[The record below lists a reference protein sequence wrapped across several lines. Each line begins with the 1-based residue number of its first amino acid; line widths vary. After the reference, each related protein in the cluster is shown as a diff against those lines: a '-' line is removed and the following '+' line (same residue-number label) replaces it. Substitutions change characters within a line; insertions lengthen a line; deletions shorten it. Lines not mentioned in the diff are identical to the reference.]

1 MQVQLRLLVSLVAL
15 GGLASP
21 AAQATNGYFFHGY
34 GIKAQGQA
42 GVSIAQ
48 PQDALAAANNP
59 AGTAWIGDRLDLG
72 ATLFAPD
79 RHASIQGNGA
89 DADGH
94 YNGNARNLFLI
105 PEFGVSKQLDE
116 RFGIGLAVYGN
127 GGMNTDYR
135 RNPYA
140 AFGSRGSA
148 GVDFS
153 QLFITPS
160 LAYRFG
166 ERQSV
171 GIALNVVHQRFASKG
186 LSAFA
191 NPMFSSN
198 PDNLNDRDHDSSN
211 GVGVRLGWQGEI
223 GDDLTLG
230 LTWASKIKAD
240 KFDRYAGLFADGGS
254 FDVPENYGAGL
265 SYRLTPRLTL
275 GADVQEIKYGHVR
288 SVANDFDAQQLFA
301 GNRFG
306 SESGPGFG
314 WRDITVYKFAASY
327 ALTPALTLRGGYS
340 HAEQPIPGSQTFLNI
355 LAPGV
360 IQDHLSFGLTWSP
373 APDNELSLAYTHGF
387 EEKVK
392 GDGSIPQTFGGG
404 EVNLKMSQDIFGLGY
419 AWKF

>member
-1 MQVQLRLLVSLVAL
+1 MQYPLRLLAGLAAL

-21 AAQATNGYFFHGY
+21 AAHATNGYFFHGY

-72 ATLFAPD
+72 ASLFAPD
-79 RHASIQGNGA
+79 RKASIEGNLAGA
-89 DADGH
+89 NGS
-94 YNGNARNLFLI
+94 YNGNAKNLFVI
-105 PEFGVSKQLDE
+105 PEFGVSKQLNE
-116 RFGIGLAVYGN
+116 QLGVGLAVYGN

-140 AFGSRGSA
+140 AFGSRNSA

-153 QLFITPS
+153 QVFFTPS
-160 LAYRFG
+160 VAYRFT
-166 ERQSV
+166 ERQSFGV
-171 GIALNVVHQRFASKG
+171 ALNVVYQRFASKG

-191 NPMFSSN
+191 NPAFSE
-198 PDNLNDRDHDSSN
+198 DAGNLNDRGHDSST
-211 GVGVRLGWQGEI
+211 GVGVRLGWQGQLT
-223 GDDLTLG
+223 DDLTLG

-240 KFDRYAGLFADGGS
+240 KFDRYAGLFAAGGS

-265 SYRLTPRLTL
+265 AYKLTPRLTL

-288 SVANDFDAQQLFA
+288 SVANPFDVQQLFA

-306 SESGPGFG
+306 SEDGPGFG

-327 ALTPALTLRGGYS
+327 ALSPALTVRGGYS

-360 IQDHLSFGLTWSP
+360 IQDHVSLGLTWSP
-373 APDNELSLAYTHGF
+373 WTDNELSLAYTHGF
-387 EEKVK
+387 EKKVD
-392 GDGSIPQTFGGG
+392 GDGSIPQAFGGG
-404 EVNLKMSQDIFGLGY
+404 EANLKMSQDILGVGY

>member
-1 MQVQLRLLVSLVAL
+1 MQVQSRLLLGLVAL

-72 ATLFAPD
+72 ASLFAPD
-79 RHASIQGNGA
+79 RSASIEGNGA
-89 DADGH
+89 GANGH
-94 YNGNARNLFLI
+94 YNGNSRNLFLI
-105 PEFGVSKQLDE
+105 PEFGVSKQLNE
-116 RFGIGLAVYGN
+116 RLGVGLAVYGN

-153 QLFITPS
+153 QVFLTPS
-160 LAYRFG
+160 VAYRFS
-166 ERQSV
+166 ERQSF
-171 GIALNVVHQRFASKG
+171 GAALNIVYQRFASKG

-191 NPMFSSN
+191 NPMFSSD
-198 PDNLNDRDHDSSN
+198 PGNLDDRDHDSST
-211 GVGVRLGWQGEI
+211 GVGVRLGWQGQLTDE
-223 GDDLTLG
+223 LTLG

-265 SYRLTPRLTL
+265 SYKLTPRLTL
-275 GADVQEIKYGHVR
+275 GADVQEIKYGHVT
-288 SVANDFDAQQLFA
+288 SVGNPFDAQQLFA
-301 GNRFG
+301 GNQLG
-306 SESGPGFG
+306 SKNGPGFG
-314 WRDITVYKFAASY
+314 WRDITVYKFSASY
-327 ALTPALTLRGGYS
+327 QLSPQLTVRGGYS
-340 HAEQPIPGSQTFLNI
+340 HAEQPVPSSQTFLNI

-360 IQDHLSFGLTWSP
+360 IRDHASLGLTWSP
-373 APDNELSLAYTHGF
+373 SADNELSLAYTHGF

-392 GDGSIPQTFGGG
+392 GSGSIDPAFGGG
-404 EVNLKMSQDIFGLGY
+404 EADLKMSQDILGVGY